1 MEGGKAKKV
10 KFLFFRMWMGN
21 VILFVPLVMSVVV
34 AYDDYDDS
42 KDKSNIKNKLNHFFI
57 QCNNTLNT

>member
-1 MEGGKAKKV
+1 
-10 KFLFFRMWMGN
+10 MGN

-42 KDKSNIKNKLNHFFI
+42 KDKSNIKNKLNDFFI
-57 QCNNTLNT
+57 Q